1 MMQTVHPLLFGMLTA
16 AALVAAVFFLR
27 FWTLTGDRLFAFFAL
42 AFVALALNWLA
53 LALTDPASENRYYV
67 YLLRLLAFFFII
79 FAIVDKNRRA
89 KRMVSR
95 IG

>member
-1 MMQTVHPLLFGMLTA
+1 MQTLHAFLFGMLTA

-27 FWTLTGDRLFAFFAL
+27 FWSLTADRLFAFFAL

-53 LALTDPASENRYYV
+53 LALTDPASENRYHV
-67 YLLRLLAFFFII
+67 FLLRLLAFSFII

-89 KRMVSR
+89 KRPVSR
-95 IG
+95 TG